1 MTEAMADPADIY
13 NWLRLDARTTTS
25 GQPTQA
31 QFDEI
36 AALGVREVIN
46 LAPATSEKAL
56 KNEAEILATLG
67 MRYTHIPVDFQNPT
81 QADFDRFCEAFEGAS
96 EAATHVHCIANYRV
110 SAFLY
115 LYRISAGMEEAR
127 ARADL
132 DRIWTPNPVWA
143 AFIERMRARNS
154 AR

>member
-56 KNEAEILATLG
+56 KNEAEILAALDL
-67 MRYTHIPVDFQNPT
+67 RYTHIPVDFQNPT
-81 QADFDRFCEAFEGAS
+81 QADFDRFRAAFEGAG

-110 SAFLY
+110 SAFVY

-132 DRIWTPNPVWA
+132 EKIWTPNPVWA
-143 AFIERMRARNS
+143 AFIERMRTRNS

>member
-1 MTEAMADPADIY
+1 MRAPVADPNDIY
-13 NWLRLDARTTTS
+13 NWLRLDERTTTS

-36 AALGVREVIN
+36 AALGVREIIN

-56 KNEAEILATLG
+56 KNEAEILAALG
-67 MRYTHIPVDFQNPT
+67 LRYTHIPVDFQNPT
-81 QADFDRFCEAFEGAS
+81 EEDFDRFRAVFEAAGDS
-96 EAATHVHCIANYRV
+96 ATHVHCIANYRV

-132 DRIWTPNPVWA
+132 DKIWTPNPVWA

-154 AR
+154 AQ

>member
-1 MTEAMADPADIY
+1 MTEAMADPTDIY

-36 AALGVREVIN
+36 AALGVRDVIN

-56 KNEAEILATLG
+56 KNEAEILAALG

-81 QADFDRFCEAFEGAS
+81 EEDFDRFCEAFEGA
-96 EAATHVHCIANYRV
+96 E
-110 SAFLY
+110 
-115 LYRISAGMEEAR
+115 RIRDACPLHRQLPGLGLRLSLSDQRRHGRSPRPRRPRQNMDA
-127 ARADL
+127 
-132 DRIWTPNPVWA
+132 
-143 AFIERMRARNS
+143 
-154 AR
+154 

>member
-1 MTEAMADPADIY
+1 MAEPADIY
-13 NWLRLDARTTTS
+13 NWLRLDERTTTS

-31 QFDEI
+31 QFGEI
-36 AALGVREVIN
+36 AALGVREIIN
-46 LAPATSEKAL
+46 LAPYSSEKAL
-56 KNEAEILATLG
+56 KNEAEIVAALG
-67 MRYTHIPVDFQNPT
+67 QRYTHIPVDFQNP
-81 QADFDRFCEAFEGAS
+81 APEDFERFREAFERAGGS
-96 EAATHVHCIANYRV
+96 ATHVHCIANYRV

-115 LYRISAGMEEAR
+115 LYRIGAGMDESR

-132 DRIWTPNPVWA
+132 DKIWTPNPVWA

>member
-1 MTEAMADPADIY
+1 MADPNDIY
-13 NWLRLDARTTTS
+13 NWLRLDERTTTS

-36 AALGVREVIN
+36 AALGVREIIN

-56 KNEAEILATLG
+56 KNEAEILAALG
-67 MRYTHIPVDFQNPT
+67 LRYTHIPVDFQNPT
-81 QADFDRFCEAFEGAS
+81 EEDFDRFRAVFEAAGDS
-96 EAATHVHCIANYRV
+96 ATHVHCIANYRV

-132 DRIWTPNPVWA
+132 DKIWTPNPVWA

-154 AR
+154 AQ

>member
-1 MTEAMADPADIY
+1 MRAPVADPVDIY
-13 NWLRLDARTTTS
+13 NWLRLDERTTTS

-56 KNEAEILATLG
+56 KNEAEILAALG
-67 MRYTHIPVDFQNPT
+67 LRYTHIPVDFQNPT

-96 EAATHVHCIANYRV
+96 ESATHVHCIANYRV

-115 LYRISAGMEEAR
+115 LYRISAGMDEAR

-132 DRIWTPNPVWA
+132 DRIWTPNPIWA
-143 AFIERMRARNS
+143 AFIERTRPRNS
-154 AR
+154 AQ

>member
-1 MTEAMADPADIY
+1 MTDPADIY
-13 NWLRLDARTTTS
+13 NWLRLDERTTTS

-31 QFDEI
+31 QFGEI

-46 LAPATSEKAL
+46 LAPATSDKAL
-56 KNEAEILATLG
+56 KNEAEILAALG
-67 MRYTHIPVDFQNPT
+67 LRYTHIPVDFQNP
-81 QADFDRFCEAFEGAS
+81 AEEDFDRFRAALEGARQS
-96 EAATHVHCIANYRV
+96 VTHVHCIANYRV
-110 SAFLY
+110 SAFVY
-115 LYRISAGMEEAR
+115 LYRIGAGMEDAR

-132 DRIWTPNPVWA
+132 ESIWTPNSVWA

>member
-56 KNEAEILATLG
+56 KNEAEILAALG
-67 MRYTHIPVDFQNPT
+67 LRYTYIPVDFQNPT
-81 QADFDRFCEAFEGAS
+81 EEDFDRFRAAFESAGES
-96 EAATHVHCIANYRV
+96 ATHVHCIANYRV

-115 LYRISAGMEEAR
+115 LYRISAGVEEAR

-132 DRIWTPNPVWA
+132 DRIWTPNPIWA
-143 AFIERMRARNS
+143 GFIERMRSRNS

>member
-1 MTEAMADPADIY
+1 MADPVDIY
-13 NWLRLDARTTTS
+13 NWLRLDDRTTTS

-31 QFDEI
+31 QFGEI
-36 AALGVREVIN
+36 AALGVRDVIN

-56 KNEAEILATLG
+56 KNEPEILAALG
-67 MRYTHIPVDFQNPT
+67 LRYTHIPVDFQNPT
-81 QADFDRFCEAFEGAS
+81 QEDFDRFCAAFEGAGES
-96 EAATHVHCIANYRV
+96 ATHVHCIANYRV

-115 LYRISAGMEEAR
+115 LYRIRAGMEETR

-132 DRIWTPNPVWA
+132 DRIWTPNPVWT
-143 AFIERMRARNS
+143 AFIERMRTRNS